1 MERKPIIGVMG
12 GGEVSSDTLNQSY
25 LLGSLIAG
33 QGWVLLNGGRNS
45 GVMDASARGARDH
58 GGLTIGILPD
68 NDRSRV
74 SDHIQIP
81 IVTGMGSA
89 RNAINVLS
97 SDVVVACP
105 GGPGTL
111 SEIALALKAVKPV
124 VLFHFDADALALP
137 NRFEETGLVH
147 RAETAEQVIEIINR
161 VLKNK
166 NQAVRQGTRRCDK
179 RSIFKHM

>member
-1 MERKPIIGVMG
+1 MPMERKPIIGVMG
-12 GGEVSSDTLNQSY
+12 GGEVSRDTLNQSY

-33 QGWVLLNGGRNS
+33 QGWILLNGGRNA
-45 GVMDASARGARDH
+45 GVMDASAKGARDH

-74 SDHIQIP
+74 SDHILIP

-111 SEIALALKAVKPV
+111 SEIALALKAAKPV
-124 VLFHFDADALALP
+124 ILFHFDAGNLP
-137 NRFEETGLVH
+137 DRFEETGLIY
-147 RAETAEQVIEIINR
+147 RAETAEQVIEIIKMIR
-161 VLKNK
+161 PLAVLCHN
-166 NQAVRQGTRRCDK
+166 GD
-179 RSIFKHM
+179 

>member
-12 GGEVSSDTLNQSY
+12 GGEVSGDALNQSY

-33 QGWVLLNGGRNS
+33 QGWILLNGGRNS
-45 GVMDASARGARDH
+45 GVMDASARGARDQ

-124 VLFHFDADALALP
+124 ILFHFDADALP

-147 RAETAEQVIEIINR
+147 RAETAGQVIEIIKTIMAKSAFYR
-161 VLKNK
+161 
-166 NQAVRQGTRRCDK
+166 
-179 RSIFKHM
+179 

>member
-12 GGEVSSDTLNQSY
+12 GGEVSGDALNQSY

-33 QGWVLLNGGRNS
+33 QGWILLNGGRNA
-45 GVMDASARGARDH
+45 GVMDASAKGARDH

-74 SDHIQIP
+74 SDHILIP

-111 SEIALALKAVKPV
+111 SEIALALKAAKPV
-124 VLFHFDADALALP
+124 ILFHFDAGNLP
-137 NRFEETGLVH
+137 DRFEKDSLVH
-147 RAETAEQVIEIINR
+147 RAETAEQVIEIIQMIR
-161 VLKNK
+161 P
-166 NQAVRQGTRRCDK
+166 QAALCHSRD
-179 RSIFKHM
+179 